1 MLDFLRRNQ
10 VLLSSLLSLLFSL
23 YILAAAA
30 GGHLRR
36 DPIGPLLLQVLRPV
50 QMGAQMAIIRLREI
64 PERYAAWSYLAAENE
79 RLKRRILELEAERNR
94 LLEAEATNRR
104 LGELLDFRPNLPSG
118 SVTAAIIGNSASTW
132 FHSLILDKGSADGI
146 RKGMA
151 VVTPVGVVGQVVA
164 VTSKS
169 TKVLLVTD
177 PHSGVDVLVQRS
189 RARGIV
195 SGSVDGDPIVKY
207 VKRTDDIREGDRLVT
222 SGLDGVFPKGMLVG
236 TVVRVQKKKFGLFQD
251 VTVSLAVDPARI
263 EEVLVVSA
271 RVGELRD

>member
-1 MLDFLRRNQ
+1 
-10 VLLSSLLSLLFSL
+10 LLSSLLSLLFSL

-195 SGSVDGDPIVKY
+195 SGSIDGDPIVKY